1 MIETIETNKIIDDI
15 LSVYNNNFKKDREDK
30 EILILWLL
38 DVYIKDYINMDEIH
52 KQNIK
57 DMILLNLKGI

>member
-1 MIETIETNKIIDDI
+1 MDSINEDKIIDDV

>member
-1 MIETIETNKIIDDI
+1 METIETNKIIYDI

-38 DVYIKDYINMDEIH
+38 NVYIKDYIKMDEIH

-57 DMILLNLKGI
+57 DLILSKL

>member
-1 MIETIETNKIIDDI
+1 METIETNKIIYDI
-15 LSVYNNNFKKDREDK
+15 LSVYNNNFKKDRGDK

-38 DVYIKDYINMDEIH
+38 NIYIKDYIKMDEIH

-57 DMILLNLKGI
+57 DLILSKL

>member
-1 MIETIETNKIIDDI
+1 MDSINEDKIIDDV

-38 DVYIKDYINMDEIH
+38 NIYIKDYINMDEIQ

-57 DMILLNLKGI
+57 DMILSNLKGI

>member
-1 MIETIETNKIIDDI
+1 MKTIDTNKIIYDI
-15 LSVYNNNFKKDREDK
+15 LSVYNNNFKKDNENK

-38 DVYIKDYINMDEIH
+38 NIYIKDYINIDEIH

-57 DMILLNLKGI
+57 DMIISKL

>member
-1 MIETIETNKIIDDI
+1 MNSINEDKIIDDV

-30 EILILWLL
+30 ERLILWLL
-38 DVYIKDYINMDEIH
+38 NIYIKDYINIDEIQ

-57 DMILLNLKGI
+57 NMILSNL

>member
-1 MIETIETNKIIDDI
+1 METIETKKTIDDI
-15 LSVYNNNFKKDREDK
+15 LSVYNNNFKKDNENK

-38 DVYIKDYINMDEIH
+38 NIYIKDYINIDEIH

-57 DMILLNLKGI
+57 DMIISKL